1 MDSLLEGPAAVP
13 ASTLECKTWIK
24 NKENVVDKK
33 VFTSMR
39 LSALLKGFI
48 KEYGDL
54 RLFLR
59 IPFLIMLRE

>member
-48 KEYGDL
+48 KEHGDL